1 VSASLRQPPTWTKSA
16 LRGDRSAEHL
26 VIVVDA
32 CVLANAL
39 ADDEDDGDTARYE
52 LRAAGEV
59 AAPDLVDVETV
70 SVLRKRWL
78 RRTLTDQRFATA
90 IAHLQQLDFERV
102 PTLRLVARTFELRAN
117 VSAHDACYVALAERL
132 GCELIT
138 VDGRLA
144 AATGPRC
151 PIRVLR

>member
-1 VSASLRQPPTWTKSA
+1 MSASLRQPPTWTSSA
-16 LRGDRSAEHL
+16 LRGDRSVEHL

-102 PTLRLVARTFELRAN
+102 PALRLVRAPSSCGPT
-117 VSAHDACYVALAERL
+117 SAPTTRVTSHWPS
-132 GCELIT
+132 GW
-138 VDGRLA
+138 A
-144 AATGPRC
+144 AS
-151 PIRVLR
+151 

>member
-1 VSASLRQPPTWTKSA
+1 VSASLRQPPTWTKST

-90 IAHLQQLDFERV
+90 HLQQLDFERV